1 MTAYEAEDDAPLDPA
16 AERLR
21 RKLVRLL
28 ILSGG
33 IMMLGFI
40 AVFAAIVYKVGK
52 AGEGGVRSLSAGS
65 SLDVRIAVPRGRRL
79 SATSLDGDRALLTLL
94 APDGTASLML
104 IDLNTGATLGRYSI
118 GEGP

>member
-1 MTAYEAEDDAPLDPA
+1 MTAYETEEDAPLDPA

-28 ILSGG
+28 FISGG

-52 AGEGGVRSLSAGS
+52 AEEGYARTPSAAAPV
-65 SLDVRIAVPRGRRL
+65 DARIAVPVGYRVT
-79 SATSLDGDRALLTLL
+79 ATSLDGDRALLTLL
-94 APDGTASLML
+94 APDGTISLML
-104 IDLNTGATLGRYSI
+104 IDLKTGATLGRYSI
-118 GEGP
+118 GAGP